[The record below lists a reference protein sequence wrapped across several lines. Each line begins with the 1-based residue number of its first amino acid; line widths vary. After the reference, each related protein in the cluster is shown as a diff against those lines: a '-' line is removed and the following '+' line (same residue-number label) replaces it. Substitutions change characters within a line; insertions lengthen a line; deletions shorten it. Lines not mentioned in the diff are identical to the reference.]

1 MIRSGTI
8 SRSSKQQPIIVLS
21 TTKVEYIASNQTTKK
36 TIQMTKFMKKLR
48 YMKEK
53 KMMVI
58 SYDNYNAISLT
69 NNPTQH
75 VQTKHI
81 DEWKLITLTPFG
93 MSHYTTFKGC
103 PCLNV
108 SHLKLIGN
116 NLKTS
121 KKWKHQGSWNG
132 TIVLQENYK
141 GCMLQMLQSQN
152 YGLQQL
158 TKVEGSMCT
167 PKPWKDRMKDN
178 SKPLHCILSPNPKV
192 AAT

>member
-1 MIRSGTI
+1 MRIDWVNYLEDKKSTTWFVFMIRSGTI

-81 DEWKLITLTPFG
+81 DE
-93 MSHYTTFKGC
+93 
-103 PCLNV
+103 
-108 SHLKLIGN
+108 
-116 NLKTS
+116 
-121 KKWKHQGSWNG
+121 
-132 TIVLQENYK
+132 
-141 GCMLQMLQSQN
+141 
-152 YGLQQL
+152 
-158 TKVEGSMCT
+158 
-167 PKPWKDRMKDN
+167 
-178 SKPLHCILSPNPKV
+178 
-192 AAT
+192 